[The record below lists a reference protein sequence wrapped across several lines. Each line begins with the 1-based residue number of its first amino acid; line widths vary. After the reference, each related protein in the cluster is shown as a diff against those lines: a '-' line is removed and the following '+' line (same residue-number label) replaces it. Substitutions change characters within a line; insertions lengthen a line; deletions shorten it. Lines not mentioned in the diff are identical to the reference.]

1 MRAMHAPGR
10 PVYSMAPRKPPRKI
24 APAKLAAK
32 FRAEVAKQREDKQAK
47 KRRAFSA
54 AVTEHLEALAKAQR
68 KRKARPSA
76 LDPVLTGSTPM
87 QETKGKPT
95 TKNKLVRLLKL
106 SALAIMSHPF
116 GAQLASWTTGVA
128 VDCGAEWSQEAID
141 LAVARGPHPTAIAP
155 DAIAPDAIALVH
167 EDIDYQVKA
176 GFTEVVY
183 WDEIK
188 DDLRNKSGTSAT

>member
-32 FRAEVAKQREDKQAK
+32 FCAEVAKQREDIKQAK

-54 AVTEHLEALAKAQR
+54 AVTEHLEALAEAQR
-68 KRKARPSA
+68 KKKARPSA

-116 GAQLASWTTGVA
+116 GAQLASWTTGPKRPSTWQWL
-128 VDCGAEWSQEAID
+128 GARIQ
-141 LAVARGPHPTAIAP
+141 R
-155 DAIAPDAIALVH
+155 
-167 EDIDYQVKA
+167 
-176 GFTEVVY
+176 
-183 WDEIK
+183 
-188 DDLRNKSGTSAT
+188 R